1 MPLVILRADI
11 KQVLGLL
18 PEMRSTH
25 RLDGREK
32 GWFYMNYIYRISKEE
47 YEKALK
53 YGAESIV
60 SDEFII
66 ESAEVFE
73 VYGNYYLRFTKKG

>member
-1 MPLVILRADI
+1 
-11 KQVLGLL
+11 
-18 PEMRSTH
+18 
-25 RLDGREK
+25 
-32 GWFYMNYIYRISKEE
+32 MNYIYRISKEE

-53 YGAESIV
+53 YGAKSIV

>member
-1 MPLVILRADI
+1 MPLAILRADI
-11 KQVLGLL
+11 KQVLGFL
-18 PEMRSTH
+18 PEMRSTY

-53 YGAESIV
+53 EGAESIISKDIAV
-60 SDEFII
+60 

-73 VYGNYYLRFTKKG
+73 VYGDYYLKFTKKG